1 MAKTQKYQVQQTIIT
16 KQLRANTQVQ
26 AQQRLAY
33 YTIKYKLKVTM
44 HKN

>member
-1 MAKTQKYQVQQTIIT
+1 MAKIQKYQVKQTITT
-16 KQLRANTQVQ
+16 KQLSANTQVQ
-26 AQQRLAY
+26 AQQRLAD